1 LPPIYNRL
9 CEQPNILP
17 TWFRRGPTGDV
28 IAELLPLIV
37 GATAVPFYPIV
48 VLLMLQGQGG
58 LVKAVAFVAGNIAV
72 RLAQGVLF
80 GLLFGV
86 EMAASSED
94 AQRLGVSTLLL
105 IVGILLLIT
114 AVKKWQKEED
124 PDAPPQWM
132 SAIGGLSAVKAL
144 GAGAL
149 LVTAGVKQ
157 WVFTLSAIGVIGEA
171 ELGEV
176 ASTGLYL
183 IYVLATQTLVVL
195 PIVGYAVVPHQA
207 ARPLK
212 AAESWLEQHNRVIV
226 ITVSLIFGVWF
237 LYKGVTGLIG

>member
-17 TWFRRGPTGDV
+17 TWFRSAPTDHV

-58 LVKAVAFVAGNIAV
+58 LLKAIAFGAGNIAV

-80 GLLFGV
+80 GLVFDV
-86 EMAASSED
+86 AMAASSED

-105 IVGILLLIT
+105 IIGILLLIT

-124 PDAPPQWM
+124 PDAPPPQWM

-149 LVTAGVKQ
+149 LVTVAAKQ
-157 WVFTLSAIGVIGEA
+157 WVFTLSAIGVISEA
-171 ELGEV
+171 ELGEA

-195 PIVGYAVVPHQA
+195 PIVGYAVASHQA
-207 ARPLK
+207 AGLLK
-212 AAESWLEQHNRVIV
+212 AAETWLERHNRVIV
-226 ITVSLIFGVWF
+226 ITVALILGCGS
-237 LYKGVTGLIG
+237 YTRASQD